1 VVAKIE
7 ELKDFFSSCEV
18 HLILCIEEKQMK
30 TMDSL
35 GTEKD
40 RTVGANS

>member
-1 VVAKIE
+1 VAAKTE
-7 ELKDFFSSCEV
+7 ELKDFFSSCGV
-18 HLILCIEEKQMK
+18 HLIHCIEEKQMK

-40 RTVGANS
+40 RRVGANS